1 MRHLRVSAAAL
12 GICVVLSAGCTG
24 SSGTTTEP
32 PLDPPVSQ
40 SAPADVDALALE
52 AARVRLRSILDGEIE
67 PDPLVLRWDQVQA
80 RSLLIGAENAA
91 FCARLESSHAGDALA
106 SLVAAGLNAL
116 SMRLGH
122 KPLPKET
129 ETILGFAAG
138 FATASC
144 PMWKP
149 VVNPPA
155 LPAPTPEPAWAPA
168 GYLGVV
174 GDPDIVWKWSDPGSY
189 SCSPGYSHCWQVEVL
204 PRDGCTSLDGILTV
218 KDAAGIALDT
228 ETAAASSVPAM
239 RVSTIGFG
247 TTLPAA
253 ALGELT
259 HLICV

>member
-1 MRHLRVSAAAL
+1 MRDIRVSAAAL
-12 GICVVLSAGCTG
+12 GICMVLCVGCTD
-24 SSGTTTEP
+24 SSVTTTEP
-32 PLDPPVSQ
+32 PPAPPVSQ
-40 SAPADVDALALE
+40 SAAANVDALALE
-52 AARVRLRSILDGEIE
+52 AARVRLRSLLDGEIE

-80 RSLLIGAENAA
+80 GSRLIGAENAA
-91 FCARLESSHAGDALA
+91 FCARLDSSHAGDALA
-106 SLVAAGLNAL
+106 SLVAAGFNAL
-116 SMRLGH
+116 SMRLRH
-122 KPLPKET
+122 KPLPDET
-129 ETILGFAAG
+129 ETILGIAAG

-174 GDPDIVWKWSDPGSY
+174 GDPDIVWKWSEPGSY
-189 SCSPGYSHCWQVEVL
+189 GCSPEYRGCWQVEVL
-204 PRDGCTSLDGILTV
+204 PHDGCTSLVGILTV
-218 KDAAGIALDT
+218 QDAAGTALDT

-247 TTLPAA
+247 TTLPDA